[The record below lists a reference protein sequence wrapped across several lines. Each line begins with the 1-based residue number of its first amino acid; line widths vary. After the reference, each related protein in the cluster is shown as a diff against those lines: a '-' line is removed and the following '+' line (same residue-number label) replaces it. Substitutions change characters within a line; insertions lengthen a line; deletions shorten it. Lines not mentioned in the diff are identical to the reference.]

1 MHESRQPFRLEIV
14 PHEDSIAAAA
24 ALDAGRV
31 DLALVRSDDPTSAE
45 ARSIV
50 VVQKRHAILV
60 ARQDGGIAGWSYLR
74 GRSVGVV
81 RGDTDSSLSLVERIL
96 DHNGVSASDV
106 RLSDIALQD
115 AAGAI
120 AERKVDALVF
130 VAWPG
135 HRLRGLIGDVSDSRR
150 TPVTII
156 GVPAASAL
164 AFRYRDI
171 EASELPAGVLG
182 GAPALPAQPTTT
194 IAISYEIA
202 ASSQMSDAVA
212 TALTGALLDASPR
225 MRRMQENTFNIE
237 TPPLDR
243 PRRFTPHPGVAAY
256 VNNEAMGFLDTYSE
270 YIWLGLFA
278 LSILGSSVM
287 GVLGWA
293 GLREERPRR
302 RLEIGMP
309 ELLAALEQ
317 ARTPAEIDA
326 VEDRFDALAQ
336 EMLLDYARGTLAPG
350 ESDPAPWISLFSRL
364 LHKRRLQIDRPTP
377 AALRA

>member
-1 MHESRQPFRLEIV
+1 
-14 PHEDSIAAAA
+14 
-24 ALDAGRV
+24 
-31 DLALVRSDDPTSAE
+31 
-45 ARSIV
+45 
-50 VVQKRHAILV
+50 
-60 ARQDGGIAGWSYLR
+60 
-74 GRSVGVV
+74 
-81 RGDTDSSLSLVERIL
+81 
-96 DHNGVSASDV
+96 
-106 RLSDIALQD
+106 
-115 AAGAI
+115 
-120 AERKVDALVF
+120 
-130 VAWPG
+130 
-135 HRLRGLIGDVSDSRR
+135 
-150 TPVTII
+150 VTII

-194 IAISYEIA
+194 IAISYELA